1 MKSTVVHLPECNF
14 LKYACRRWLFP
25 ITGLDRRNMDSVTG
39 NASASGAYR
48 ALRDSG
54 TMPSTNEYSADE
66 DDDDNDDDDDDDGGG
81 GGGFPIDPAS
91 PAMFGRTPPT
101 PQAASTISQSSLMNA
116 PLQHSGWLS

>member
-1 MKSTVVHLPECNF
+1 
-14 LKYACRRWLFP
+14 
-25 ITGLDRRNMDSVTG
+25 MDSVTG

-66 DDDDNDDDDDDDGGG
+66 DDDDDDGGGG

-91 PAMFGRTPPT
+91 PAMFGHTPPT

>member
-14 LKYACRRWLFP
+14 LKYVCRRWLFP
-25 ITGLDRRNMDSVTG
+25 ITGLDRRSMDSVTG

-66 DDDDNDDDDDDDGGG
+66 DDDDD

-91 PAMFGRTPPT
+91 PAMFRRTPPTPT

>member
-1 MKSTVVHLPECNF
+1 
-14 LKYACRRWLFP
+14 
-25 ITGLDRRNMDSVTG
+25 MDSVTG

-66 DDDDNDDDDDDDGGG
+66 DDNNDDGDDDDDD

-91 PAMFGRTPPT
+91 PAMFRRTPPTPT